1 MNLYCGTSI
10 NPDTILSHN
19 LIITVFFIFVL
30 RLLDEFYILKRLVL
44 STVLKVVICRFIWR
58 WIMSKLV
65 DTKKIGEGIKKLRI
79 KRNLTQE
86 FLASSVGYSTRSIRR
101 IETQGT
107 DSINV
112 VNTFAEFFG
121 VSALD
126 ILDGCLFFIKID
138 LCFLLFKRTFQ
149 IKKALTAFAIHYL
162 P

>member
-19 LIITVFFIFVL
+19 LIITVFFIFAL

-107 DSINV
+107 DSKVWPIFSHSSILSDKPFIIWAE
-112 VNTFAEFFG
+112 TF
-121 VSALD
+121 LHWN
-126 ILDGCLFFIKID
+126 K
-138 LCFLLFKRTFQ
+138 
-149 IKKALTAFAIHYL
+149 TA
-162 P
+162 